1 MKIQNERS
9 SSVESLD
16 RIHTFSLKNGTSK
29 VSEKKAEIKIIVDQ
43 HHNEHIILQEP

>member
-29 VSEKKAEIKIIVDQ
+29 VSEKKAEIKIVDYSIKSQ
-43 HHNEHIILQEP
+43 SQLAYN